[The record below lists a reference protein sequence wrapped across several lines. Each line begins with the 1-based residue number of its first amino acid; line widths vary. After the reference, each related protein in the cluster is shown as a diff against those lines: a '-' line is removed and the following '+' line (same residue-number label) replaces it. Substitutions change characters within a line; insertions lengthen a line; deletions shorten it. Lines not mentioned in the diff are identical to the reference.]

1 MHFGSHHQS
10 NVYRSDARANAFALA
25 GTASLPILVMLAI
38 STLALFVV
46 RTIWRLL
53 N

>member
-1 MHFGSHHQS
+1 MRFDSHHQS

-25 GTASLPILVMLAI
+25 GAASLPILVMFAI
-38 STLALFVV
+38 STLGLAVI

>member
-1 MHFGSHHQS
+1 MRFDSHHQN
-10 NVYRSDARANAFALA
+10 NVCLSDARASAFALA
-25 GTASLPILVMLAI
+25 GAASLPILVMLAV
-38 STLALFVV
+38 STLGLAVT